1 LPIFAF
7 YFDAQF
13 SEGLFAMQE
22 RRKLAR
28 SRVIKSAKLV
38 VGTSSVVDCVVRNL
52 TNTGAR
58 LEVPNSAVLSENLV
72 LTFDG
77 GRSMRSCRLV
87 WRTVN
92 ETGVEFLSAKRA

>member
-1 LPIFAF
+1 
-7 YFDAQF
+7 
-13 SEGLFAMQE
+13 MQE
-22 RRKLAR
+22 RRKFAR
-28 SRVIKSAKLV
+28 ARVIKSAKLV

-58 LEVPNSAVLSENLV
+58 VEVPNTAALPENLV

>member
-1 LPIFAF
+1 
-7 YFDAQF
+7 
-13 SEGLFAMQE
+13 MQE
-22 RRKLAR
+22 RRKFTR

-38 VGTSSVVDCVVRNL
+38 VGASSVVDCVVRNL

-58 LEVPNSAVLSENLV
+58 LEVQNPASLPENLG

-87 WRTVN
+87 WRTIN
-92 ETGVEFLSAKRA
+92 ETGVEFLTAKRA

>member
-1 LPIFAF
+1 
-7 YFDAQF
+7 
-13 SEGLFAMQE
+13 MQE
-22 RRKLAR
+22 RRRLAR

-38 VGTSSVVDCVVRNL
+38 VGTSSVVNCVVRNL

-58 LEVPNSAVLSENLV
+58 IEVPDTTVLPETLV

-87 WRTVN
+87 WRTIN
-92 ETGVEFLSAKRA
+92 ETGLEFVPAKRA

>member
-1 LPIFAF
+1 
-7 YFDAQF
+7 
-13 SEGLFAMQE
+13 MQE
-22 RRKLAR
+22 RRKFAR
-28 SRVIKSAKLV
+28 SRVIKRAKLV
-38 VGTSSVVDCVVRNL
+38 VGTSALVDCVVLNL

-58 LEVPNSAVLSENLV
+58 LEIPNTAGLSENLV

-92 ETGVEFLSAKRA
+92 ETGVEFLSAKRT